1 MERIRLKELKIFGS
15 VILIVIGSAGLLY
28 SYPFVINA
36 DTFGQLIMRRIFYVC
51 LSLII
56 ACLLGLFFF
65 SNQKD
70 NNKLLKINVF
80 VPTIK
85 KWRLSMKF
93 ALVSLTLIASLFVFV
108 NPTPGYAPHSFA
120 YNIGF
125 FIPVIFVALIFCA
138 IGLII
143 YYRIDKKSRKE
154 FKNIYRILVHISL
167 LPYIFMLTML
177 TINLIL
183 MPSY

>member
-1 MERIRLKELKIFGS
+1 MERIRIKELKTLGS
-15 VILIVIGSAGLLY
+15 IILIVFGLAGLLY

-36 DTFGQLIMRRIFYVC
+36 DTFGQVIMRLTFFIC
-51 LSLII
+51 LSLTI
-56 ACLLGLFFF
+56 AGLLGFIFF

-70 NNKLLKINVF
+70 IKLLKINVL
-80 VPTIK
+80 VPIIK
-85 KWRLSMKF
+85 KWKLSMKF

-125 FIPVIFVALIFCA
+125 FIPVIFVALIFCV

-154 FKNIYRILVHISL
+154 FKIVYKILVHISL
-167 LPYIFMLTML
+167 VPYIFMLTML

-183 MPSY
+183 MPSD